1 MQIKFGATSADLM
14 CIDESKEDEV
24 EEQHFVEAQIVQK
37 DAREENVLAKEEQLP
52 TKVQLKVHQ
61 SIKV

>member
-1 MQIKFGATSADLM
+1 L
-14 CIDESKEDEV
+14 EEDEV

-37 DAREENVLAKEEQLP
+37 DAREENVFAKEEQLP

-61 SIKV
+61 TIKV